1 MFVKVN
7 SSLFSLLDSYVFQK
21 RPLNE
26 ILREY
31 KRQNEKD
38 DADGKAFYGYLL
50 NELRSMRKD
59 REDLVEIVVKFI
71 MTNNTTELEELTAY
85 LSAKISE

>member
-1 MFVKVN
+1 
-7 SSLFSLLDSYVFQK
+7 
-21 RPLNE
+21 
-26 ILREY
+26 
-31 KRQNEKD
+31 
-38 DADGKAFYGYLL
+38 
-50 NELRSMRKD
+50 MRKD

>member
-1 MFVKVN
+1 MRFC
-7 SSLFSLLDSYVFQK
+7 D
-21 RPLNE
+21 
-26 ILREY
+26 EY
-31 KRQNEKD
+31 KRQNGKD